1 MRIQFNTN
9 RQYSPEGQP
18 IVGYYSSKDNL
29 VTFADV
35 VRSIY
40 GEFTWTG
47 EIDPEAI
54 QAAIMQNYDGGSY
67 QTSQRSQMN
76 YQFEKKVWKDTL
88 KDKNRS
94 KAGRQLI
101 EQLEKLDNLADD
113 IRAQFEEIANEFHQ
127 DEGPALDPQHSDSD
141 TSYELYELAY
151 DVSSAAEDLRQ
162 KISEYQNT
170 IKQVTK

>member
-18 IVGYYSSKDNL
+18 IIGYYMSKDNL

-47 EIDPEAI
+47 KTDPDAI

-76 YQFEKKVWKDTL
+76 YQFEKKIWNDLQKEKT
-88 KDKNRS
+88 RS
-94 KAGRQLI
+94 KAGKSLLELI
-101 EQLEKLDNLADD
+101 EKLSYKIDEARAEFDEIGNNFQMSEGPEMDLSKADD
-113 IRAQFEEIANEFHQ
+113 ESELDLFEKAYEISSQAERLF
-127 DEGPALDPQHSDSD
+127 DEI
-141 TSYELYELAY
+141 E
-151 DVSSAAEDLRQ
+151 
-162 KISEYQNT
+162 EYKT
-170 IKQVTK
+170 LVKEVTK